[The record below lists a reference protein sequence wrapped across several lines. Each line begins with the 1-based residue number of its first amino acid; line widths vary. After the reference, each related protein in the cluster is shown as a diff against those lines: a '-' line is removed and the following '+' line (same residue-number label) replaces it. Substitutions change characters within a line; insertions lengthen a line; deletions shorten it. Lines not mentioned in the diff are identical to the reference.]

1 MIKEYAKKIF
11 GMGAD
16 FYKRHNITNLL
27 LFLLAIGAFIS
38 VVLTYAFFTRIFPA
52 NASEN
57 YMVIL
62 LNTDLILLVGVSILL
77 VKKILSLWIERRKN
91 GFGNRLH
98 LKMIIIFVLVS
109 AVPTMLVATFSA
121 TFFTM
126 SMQSWFSSQVETAV
140 KDSMNVAEFYSREK
154 REEIIRDIISVSSDF
169 VKNRDILEKKRNLI
183 NSLLAIKVAEHD
195 LDEAV
200 VFNNKGKVEAKGG
213 YTFSLTFE
221 EIPFWALSEAE
232 RGDIVVLTDGSLNRM
247 RALLKL
253 KTKSDLYLLVGKFV
267 SPEIMKHIRRA
278 KLAVERYN
286 SLSKRRINIEIT
298 FYSIF
303 IAVALLLILTSTL
316 AGITFSFN
324 MTKPLNALID
334 AAEQIR
340 MGKVGI
346 KVREQEGNDE
356 ISILNRTFNRM
367 SQEIAT
373 QQNDLLNA
381 NKETNARRR
390 FIEAVLKGVSAGVI
404 SVDMN
409 NNIRL
414 ANQPACALLGID
426 LNEHKGERLSLV
438 VPEFSEVY
446 DNSKVSANV
455 DKRYYVKMHNQT
467 MYKNLTVNIVAE
479 YSKNNEIYGYIYTF
493 DDITPLETA
502 QRKAAWSDVARR
514 IAHEIK
520 NPLTPIVLSAER
532 LKRNYL
538 PQLTEKI
545 DVFENCIGTII
556 SQVENIG
563 KMVDEFSAFA
573 RMPLPV
579 MKSVNIKNV
588 IRQCVLLQK
597 NANPD
602 IKYDTV
608 MPEVP
613 VNINCDEGQISHLL
627 TNLLKNS
634 AEAII
639 EKKPDDGGK
648 IIITLTNT
656 REKTIIVVQDNGIG
670 LKNQSMSQIAEPY
683 FTTKEKGTGLG
694 LAIVKKIVE
703 DHNGTLDI
711 KSCDGLTFASVVL
724 PHEDGDNA

>member
-1 MIKEYAKKIF
+1 MIKEYAKKAF
-11 GMGAD
+11 NNAAD
-16 FYKRHNITNLL
+16 FCKRHNVTNLL
-27 LFLLAIGAFIS
+27 LFLLTVGAIVS
-38 VVLTYAFFTRIFPA
+38 VVLTYLFFTRIFPA
-52 NASEN
+52 DASEN
-57 YMVIL
+57 YMVVL
-62 LNTDLILLVGVSILL
+62 LNTDLVLLVGVSVLL
-77 VKKILSLWIERRKN
+77 VKKILSLWMERRRN
-91 GFGNRLH
+91 GYGNRLH
-98 LKMIIIFVLVS
+98 LKMIIIFVVVA

-140 KDSMNVAEFYSREK
+140 RDSLNVAESYAREK
-154 REEIIRDIISVSSDF
+154 REELIRDIISVSSDF
-169 VKNRDILEKKRNLI
+169 VKNRDILERKRGLMT
-183 NSLLAIKVAEHD
+183 SVLTMEVSEHG

-200 VFNNKGKVEAKGG
+200 VFNDKGKVVAKGG

-232 RGDIVVLTDGSLNRM
+232 HDDIAILFDDSLNRI
-247 RALLKL
+247 RALIKL
-253 KTKSDLYLLVGKFV
+253 RTKSDLYLLVGKFI
-267 SPEIMKHIRRA
+267 SPEIMKHIKRA
-278 KLAVERYN
+278 KLAVARYD
-286 SLSKRRINIEIT
+286 SLNRRRMNIEIT

-340 MGKVGI
+340 LGKVGI
-346 KVREQEGNDE
+346 KVKEQEGNDE

-390 FIEAVLKGVSAGVI
+390 FIEAILKGVSAGVI
-404 SVDMN
+404 SVDME

-414 ANQPACALLGID
+414 ANHPACVLLDKD
-426 LNEHKGERLSLV
+426 LNEYKGENLSIV
-438 VPEFSEVY
+438 IPEFSSVY
-446 DNSKVSANV
+446 DDAKGSAVS
-455 DKRYYVKMHNQT
+455 DKRYYVKIHSQT

-520 NPLTPIVLSAER
+520 NPLTPIILSAER
-532 LKRNYL
+532 LKRNYKS
-538 PQLTEKI
+538 QLTEKV

-556 SQVENIG
+556 NQVENIG

-579 MKSVNIKNV
+579 MKNVNVKNV
-588 IRQCVLLQK
+588 IRQCILLQK
-597 NANPD
+597 NANSD
-602 IKYDTV
+602 IEYDAK
-608 MPEVP
+608 MPEEP
-613 VNINCDEGQISHLL
+613 VNIKCDEGQISHLL
-627 TNLLKNS
+627 TNLLKNA
-634 AEAII
+634 AEAIG
-639 EKKPDDGGK
+639 EKKPEEGGK
-648 IIITLTNT
+648 ITIVLTNEK
-656 REKTIIVVQDNGIG
+656 EKTIIEVWDNGIG
-670 LKNQSMSQIAEPY
+670 LKNQSISQISEPY

-703 DHNGTLDI
+703 DHNGVLDI
-711 KSCDGLTFASVVL
+711 KPRDGLTCASVVL
-724 PHEDGDNA
+724 PHENGED